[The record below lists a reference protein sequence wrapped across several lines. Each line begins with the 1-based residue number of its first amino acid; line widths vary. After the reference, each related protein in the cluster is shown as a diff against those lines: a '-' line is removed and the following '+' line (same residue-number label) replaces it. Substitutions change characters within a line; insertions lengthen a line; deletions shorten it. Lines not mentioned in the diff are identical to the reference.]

1 MDVSLN
7 KLIEK
12 YDLVE
17 VEISEYPGMVF
28 YKPTSRGIYTNGFFL
43 SIFKP
48 TNEIHIAA
56 SVWAGT
62 NGIQFGYWTKIV
74 NPRKLDLQ
82 VNHLYEQYEKSIME
96 YKLKIIENKINS
108 FAQDFV

>member
-12 YDLVE
+12 YDLE
-17 VEISEYPGMVF
+17 AVEIKEYPGMVF
-28 YKPTSRGIYTNGFFL
+28 YKPTSRGIYTSGFFL
-43 SIFKP
+43 AIFKP
-48 TNEIHIAA
+48 TNEIKIAA

-62 NGIQFGYWTKIV
+62 RGIHFGIGTDI
-74 NPRKLDLQ
+74 NPRKFEIQ
-82 VNHLYEQYEKSIME
+82 VNHLYEQYEKSLME
-96 YKLKIIENKINS
+96 YKLKIIEDKINS